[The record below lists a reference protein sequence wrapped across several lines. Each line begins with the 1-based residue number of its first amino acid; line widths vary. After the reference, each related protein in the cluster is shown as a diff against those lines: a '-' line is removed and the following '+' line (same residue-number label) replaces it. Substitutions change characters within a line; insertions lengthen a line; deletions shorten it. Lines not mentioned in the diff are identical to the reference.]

1 MWWWEGLRFVAVALF
16 CLSLWRGVLGSHVRV
31 RSGLFDCCVLFWRDI
46 GGLKCVFSNCFIG
59 FFERTRLLL
68 AVAVSIGAT
77 EGTLLSGTSVVAFV
91 LGWYL
96 AGGRLTTVL
105 PSWFTQRVSIA
116 SEAFCFGVRSTN
128 RGQSSTPNTLTIF
141 YCFI

>member
-1 MWWWEGLRFVAVALF
+1 M
-16 CLSLWRGVLGSHVRV
+16 
-31 RSGLFDCCVLFWRDI
+31 
-46 GGLKCVFSNCFIG
+46 FSNCFIG

-105 PSWFTQRVSIA
+105 PSLVHTTRVNRIRGVLFGRAIDKPGTIVDPQHVDDILLLYLTEISDWFT
-116 SEAFCFGVRSTN
+116 
-128 RGQSSTPNTLTIF
+128 
-141 YCFI
+141 